1 MIRAVDNEMRRFGL
15 LNGIDGG
22 SRVSET
28 LKSEHLTYPFGED
41 VFFFFFYFYFKF

>member
-41 VFFFFFYFYFKF
+41 VFFFFLLLF